1 RGRPRVRHAC
11 AAPMKRIKLA
21 APPSEAPRRPRR
33 ASTLPRTSNMQFS
46 ISAQTGRLA
55 TILGFLS
62 SVALGCVITVGDG
75 GKQSSECPDANSYLS
90 GNKCFCDIG
99 YDWCK
104 PGDDSDLT

>member
-1 RGRPRVRHAC
+1 
-11 AAPMKRIKLA
+11 
-21 APPSEAPRRPRR
+21 
-33 ASTLPRTSNMQFS
+33 MQFS
-46 ISAQTGRLA
+46 ISAKTGRLA

-104 PGDDSDLT
+104 PGDDSDLTCCVSATSAAGDQGAPGGQAGHG